1 MSLIWFI
8 FCLKI
13 GCVCIY
19 NFWVKSCKLLV
30 SYWFQTKDFDYF
42 PIEFYFVQYQGIFFI
57 YQITR
62 VIYSCLLYLMKRKFK
77 LVVKNST
84 NINKTYNHLSP
95 NINKTYNHLS
105 PNINKTYNHLSP
117 NINKTYNHLS
127 PNINKTYNY
136 LAPLLIEHKKKPTA
150 YDAGIHVCPGLG
162 QEQKCG
168 RVKPVFKTGRIMVYH
183 CPSVRFTC
191 CALT

>member
-105 PNINKTYNHLSP
+105 PNINKTYN
-117 NINKTYNHLS
+117 
-127 PNINKTYNY
+127 Y